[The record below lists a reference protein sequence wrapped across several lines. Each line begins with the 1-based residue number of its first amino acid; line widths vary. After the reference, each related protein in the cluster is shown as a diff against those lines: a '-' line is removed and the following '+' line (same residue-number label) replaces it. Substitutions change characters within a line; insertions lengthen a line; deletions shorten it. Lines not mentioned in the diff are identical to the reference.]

1 MFFQY
6 REYNYK
12 LAFIGGIITVTA
24 TILDGTK
31 KADTPV
37 VLPML
42 IVGCAFLFFSR
53 KRVKRNEDENEG
65 GEINSN

>member
-12 LAFIGGIITVTA
+12 LGFIGSTIVITA
-24 TILDGTK
+24 AILEATK

-42 IVGCAFLFFSR
+42 IVGCVFLFFSR
-53 KRVKRNEDENEG
+53 KRVKRNEDENQG